1 MPRHNGDALQRSSAP
16 LMSDET
22 SYPGLRPTVRVIAEF
37 ALRGQAREPVHQAA
51 RQALREGGAEPIP
64 LPKQTPE
71 WRERA
76 ARAIYEWM
84 GPNVTYAHDPEGIE
98 QVQEPT
104 ATLMLGQGDC
114 DDMVSLAIAMLTS
127 VGVPARI
134 KVIRQTG
141 SDVYNHIYAEYEGS
155 RHEGSRYEGSRHE
168 GTTRGRGQ
176 WKAFDPTLRR
186 PEKGEY
192 GQVGDGPDPSLI
204 AESVQVPVTGGPRR
218 LGPETEAALRQ
229 LPADEGVVPDRKLQ
243 RERTTQ
249 SPPGSP
255 QSAPSAMSKKLRSP
269 SGRSRSRALGSN
281 RSKAP
286 DGSRDPSTPSSGG
299 LPNTENSVPTRRANL
314 TLLGQAPGSSKATGA
329 AKQEEEVI
337 VVPPSRYAN
346 IVEQAVTTGDFE
358 CTVEG
363 RIVIRDG
370 QGREILPSSD
380 TGGPITAGLPG
391 WLTPLLFATG
401 GVALIAALTRDDSSD
416 SSQGGGSNSG
426 SSGSGSSN

>member
-1 MPRHNGDALQRSSAP
+1 
-16 LMSDET
+16 
-22 SYPGLRPTVRVIAEF
+22 VIAEF
-37 ALRGQAREPVHQAA
+37 ALRGQGREPVHRAVQAS
-51 RQALREGGAEPIP
+51 LREGGVERIP

-76 ARAIYEWM
+76 ARAVYEWM
-84 GPNVTYAHDPEGIE
+84 GTGVEYAHDPEGIE

-127 VGVPARI
+127 AGVPARI
-134 KVIRQTG
+134 KVIRQNG
-141 SDVYNHIYAEYEGS
+141 SDVFNHIYAE
-155 RHEGSRYEGSRHE
+155 YEGSRHE

-243 RERTTQ
+243 REKTTQ
-249 SPPGSP
+249 SPPGPS
-255 QSAPSAMSKKLRSP
+255 QTAPSAMSKKLRSP
-269 SGRSRSRALGSN
+269 SGRSPSRALGSK
-281 RSKAP
+281 RSEAP
-286 DGSRDPSTPSSGG
+286 DGSSDPSTPSSGG
-299 LPNTENSVPTRRANL
+299 LPNTENTVPTRRANL

-329 AKQEEEVI
+329 AKQEEEVV
-337 VVPPSRYAN
+337 VVPPSRYAS

-380 TGGPITAGLPG
+380 TGGAITAGLPG

-416 SSQGGGSNSG
+416 SSQGGSSENS
-426 SSGSGSSN
+426 STGSSN

>member
-127 VGVPARI
+127 AGVPARI

-155 RHEGSRYEGSRHE
+155 PHE
-168 GTTRGRGQ
+168 GTTRGKKQ

-204 AESVQVPVTGGPRR
+204 AES
-218 LGPETEAALRQ
+218 ALRQ

-243 RERTTQ
+243 REKTTQ
-249 SPPGSP
+249 SPPGPS
-255 QSAPSAMSKKLRSP
+255 QTAPSAMSKKLRSP
-269 SGRSRSRALGSN
+269 SGRSPSRALGSK
-281 RSKAP
+281 RSEAP
-286 DGSRDPSTPSSGG
+286 DGSSDPSTPSSGG
-299 LPNTENSVPTRRANL
+299 LPNTENTVPTRRANL

-329 AKQEEEVI
+329 AKQEEEVV
-337 VVPPSRYAN
+337 VVPPSRYAS

-380 TGGPITAGLPG
+380 TGGAITAGLPG

-416 SSQGGGSNSG
+416 SSQGGSSENS
-426 SSGSGSSN
+426 STGSSN

>member
-141 SDVYNHIYAEYEGS
+141 SDVYNHIYAQYQ
-155 RHEGSRYEGSRHE
+155 
-168 GTTRGRGQ
+168 GTTRGKKQ

-243 RERTTQ
+243 QEKTTQ

-269 SGRSRSRALGSN
+269 SGRSPSGALG
-281 RSKAP
+281 AP
-286 DGSRDPSTPSSGG
+286 NGSSDPSTPSSGG
-299 LPNTENSVPTRRANL
+299 PPTSENTVPTRRANL

-329 AKQEEEVI
+329 AKQEEEVV

-380 TGGPITAGLPG
+380 TGGAITAGLPG

-401 GVALIAALTRDDSSD
+401 GVALIAALTRDDSESGGSNGD
-416 SSQGGGSNSG
+416 SSQGGSSENS
-426 SSGSGSSN
+426 STGSSN